1 MAKIFKFP
9 TKARTETL
17 IVEDLLRKMDGL
29 DKVYQDLDQA
39 HKILNDLEQELSYQ
53 EREFDELLKIY
64 AEAVGGKNLDQE
76 MLRYSSNTE
85 ICIDEDTQVLSI
97 RWITNEE
104 QE

>member
-39 HKILNDLEQELSYQ
+39 HKSLNDLEQELSYQ
-53 EREFDELLKIY
+53 EREFDVLLKIY